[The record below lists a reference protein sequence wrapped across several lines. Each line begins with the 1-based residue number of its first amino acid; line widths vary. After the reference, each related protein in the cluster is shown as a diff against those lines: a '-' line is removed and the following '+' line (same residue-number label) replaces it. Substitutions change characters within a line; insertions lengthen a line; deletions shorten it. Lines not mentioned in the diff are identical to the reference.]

1 MRPTR
6 RRTRGRESRRSAA
19 GSCRPRPSWSR
30 PWRAS
35 GWWRSRSSR
44 RREPSGRALASE
56 TGRGGSADLC
66 RFVVL
71 VDETDVDLQRAA
83 EDLGVAPGELDRFF
97 YPRQLQDREA
107 ADELLRLDERAV
119 HHTQVIAGEDEALAL
134 GARLQPERADKHAS
148 LGHLGLEAREAG
160 LLLRGSAAGLG
171 GLVRLLDEEDLQRGI
186 LRRRHEADI
195 PWLVDLAELELTLA
209 EDLAVTLRP
218 ADRLLARADLE
229 QQGRRGQLAFAAIG
243 TLLCRALPV
252 AEDQTGS
259 RLAPAEAGAVD
270 EPTRLGVLADERP
283 HLVDHFHRGRLPRL
297 SVRIVLVHHH

>member
-195 PWLVDLAELELTLA
+195 PWLVDLAELE
-209 EDLAVTLRP
+209 
-218 ADRLLARADLE
+218 